1 MKKRNKDER
10 TSAPFSIG
18 IEIPVAMRTLQN
30 FEEEP
35 LFKSIISQWH
45 SAVTMWDEITEISP
59 YYGYLIANIIPP
71 ICEVLAVNMELS
83 RQTSN
88 ISIISSNILLIF
100 AIFLLIL
107 NVKHTKY
114 YLIKQIML
122 ICEYID

>member
-1 MKKRNKDER
+1 
-10 TSAPFSIG
+10 
-18 IEIPVAMRTLQN
+18 
-30 FEEEP
+30 
-35 LFKSIISQWH
+35 
-45 SAVTMWDEITEISP
+45 MWDEITEISP
-59 YYGYLIANIIPP
+59 YYGYLIAYIIPP

-122 ICEYID
+122 IC